1 MIRHL
6 RTAHDMSYE
15 FGERPMTPEDQRS
28 LTYGLAVCILRD
40 RISMFFVQSDGF
52 RNWMQ
57 FVKPSFQVPHRTT
70 IRYYIREACKL
81 LKRDL
86 RRRISQLKHI
96 ALTND
101 SWTSRANDSF
111 LIMTAHWVT
120 SNFTHES
127 CTLAVRPIYTK
138 HTAPKICALM
148 KQVLDDYQFQGDVVA
163 KTHDNGSNFVNANVD
178 ADYAGPQWIPGTS
191 IRCYAHSLNL
201 AVKHHQG

>member
-1 MIRHL
+1 MPKRPQPLIGEDQEFFHPQKKSAVWRHFALPVNPTVEWQGFSRCMVDDCKAVFSLKGGGTSTMIRHL

-96 ALTND
+96 C
-101 SWTSRANDSF
+101 S
-111 LIMTAHWVT
+111 
-120 SNFTHES
+120 
-127 CTLAVRPIYTK
+127 
-138 HTAPKICALM
+138 KIQEEG
-148 KQVLDDYQFQGDVVA
+148 KFGEPS
-163 KTHDNGSNFVNANVD
+163 GS
-178 ADYAGPQWIPGTS
+178 
-191 IRCYAHSLNL
+191 
-201 AVKHHQG
+201 